1 MPVSSSMGTAIFP
14 GMGIATGYY
23 YLIQVALP
31 IDEDRRGAVLECC
44 VWMTKRGVCKEKLFG
59 FSKGMERSY
68 SVIIVK

>member
-1 MPVSSSMGTAIFP
+1 M
-14 GMGIATGYY
+14 
-23 YLIQVALP
+23 
-31 IDEDRRGAVLECC
+31 LECC